1 MENQRN
7 NKRAL
12 LGLLLVVLG
21 FLLIAS
27 NFHVFPFA
35 WKHILF
41 SWQGLLVLI
50 GLFFLLSREP
60 NPTGWIL
67 IGIGGFFII
76 PRIWDDLPGG
86 WNGMFWPAAL
96 LGLGA
101 LLIIRSLSQRRHK
114 DDGGP
119 DYIDDMNI
127 FGGGDRLITSQNF
140 KGGRLTAIF
149 GGSKYNL
156 MSAQL
161 AKGSNTFDIFIV
173 FGGCKFLIPADW
185 NVRIEVS
192 AIFGGFSDKRQ
203 ARIDLPKDPSKELV
217 IRGMAIFG
225 GGDIVSF

>member
-1 MENQRN
+1 MEHQRN

-12 LGLLLVVLG
+12 LGLLLVLLG
-21 FLLIAS
+21 FLLVVS

-35 WKHILF
+35 WKHIIF
-41 SWQGLLVLI
+41 SWQGLLILI
-50 GLFFLLSREP
+50 GTFFLFSSKP

-76 PRIWDDLPGG
+76 PRIWDLPGG
-86 WNGMFWPAAL
+86 WNGMFWPAVL

-101 LLIIRSLSQRRHK
+101 MLIVRSVAQKRNRE
-114 DDGGP
+114 DGGP

-161 AKGSNTFDIFIV
+161 AKGSNPVDIFAV
-173 FGGCKFLIPADW
+173 FGGCKFIIPADW

-192 AIFGGFSDKRQ
+192 AVFGGFSDKRHV
-203 ARIDLPKDPSKELV
+203 RNDLPKDPGRELV
-217 IRGMAIFG
+217 IKGIAIFG